1 MLSINIKEVVQM
13 AGRSIIDKETL
24 LKVAVKMV
32 EENGIESI
40 NARSLAHAAGISTKP
55 IYRIYTSLDDLKTD
69 VNEIIKKEYDEFIMK
84 RVDNKNALITV
95 CVAYIEFA
103 QMRKNYFRS
112 MFLSNNL
119 NWTSVNDVLNEK
131 WNQSTIINLVN
142 KHSLS
147 FDEAKNL
154 FMHVW
159 LYANGLATL
168 IACNDLTINNK
179 EILIRVVKI
188 YKELSKNLKTTS
200 KN

>member
-1 MLSINIKEVVQM
+1 M
-13 AGRSIIDKETL
+13 AGKSIIDKDTL
-24 LKVAVKMV
+24 LKVALKMV
-32 EENGIESI
+32 EEQGIESI
-40 NARSLAHAAGISTKP
+40 NARDLAKNANISTKP
-55 IYRIYTSLDDLKTD
+55 IYRIYTSLDELKND
-69 VNEIIKKEYDEFIMK
+69 VNEIIKKEYDNFIMK

-103 QMRKNYFRS
+103 QMHKNYFRS

-119 NWTSVNDVLNEK
+119 KWTSVNDVLNEK

-142 KHSLS
+142 KHGLT
-147 FDEAKNL
+147 FEEAKNL

-168 IACNDLTINNK
+168 IASNELTIDNK

-188 YKELSKNLKTTS
+188 YKELSSNLKDLVR
-200 KN
+200 